1 MSVSLPSY
9 TRLPSTA
16 THRRDDPPLSLSPPP
31 SHPPAPHRTSRTVA
45 LLNQLKRPQVIL
57 AGCAALLVLSLTWN
71 KSDAASSS
79 LRRVL
84 AAAAA
89 DDEFQCNPFEANGR
103 LRYDPD
109 VLENNVWVPYDE
121 RCPPS
126 NYMARLA
133 AASRDRDPAELAW
146 FANRTIVLHS
156 DSIDRFHMKDFC
168 DFVGGQLANIH
179 PQHPASPPMYR
190 DPHGDA
196 ERRKLEDQWSNRP
209 PEGWELTSPWVCDV
223 ERYGTTLVNVF
234 QFGLEGGEQF
244 YLNERWYYPPGTSL
258 LCLLLL
264 LRADFSWCLLIDA
277 RSPLVRARPSQ
288 KLGPCRSLALLR
300 S

>member
-9 TRLPSTA
+9 TRLPST
-16 THRRDDPPLSLSPPP
+16 THRGGNEPPLSLSPPP
-31 SHPPAPHRTSRTVA
+31 PHLPPAPHRKRTVT
-45 LLNQLKRPQVIL
+45 LLNQLKRPQAVL

-71 KSDAASSS
+71 KSDSTAGSSS

-84 AAAAA
+84 AAD

-103 LRYDPD
+103 LRYDPE
-109 VLENNVWVPYDE
+109 VLENNVWVPYDD
-121 RCPPS
+121 RCQPS
-126 NYMARLA
+126 NYMAPLA
-133 AASRDRDPAELAW
+133 AAAAAADQHAHLAW

-190 DPHGDA
+190 DPHADA
-196 ERRKLEDQWSNRP
+196 ERRKLEEQWTNRP

-244 YLNERWYYPPGTSL
+244 YQNERWYYPPGTSL

-264 LRADFSWCLLIDA
+264 L
-277 RSPLVRARPSQ
+277 
-288 KLGPCRSLALLR
+288 LLR
-300 S
+300 ANFS

>member
-16 THRRDDPPLSLSPPP
+16 HRGDDPPLSPPLPPHPP
-31 SHPPAPHRTSRTVA
+31 SPHRKRTVA

-71 KSDAASSS
+71 KSDSTAAS
-79 LRRVL
+79 L
-84 AAAAA
+84 AAPAA
-89 DDEFQCNPFEANGR
+89 DDEFQCNPFEVNGR

-121 RCPPS
+121 RCKPS
-126 NYMARLA
+126 NYMAPLAATAAA
-133 AASRDRDPAELAW
+133 AASNPAELAW

-168 DFVGGQLANIH
+168 DFVGGQLANIN

-190 DPHGDA
+190 RDPHAAADA
-196 ERRKLEDQWSNRP
+196 DPERKKLEDQWSNRP

-244 YLNERWYYPPGTSL
+244 YQNERWYYPPGASLSSFLERTSASP
-258 LCLLLL
+258 
-264 LRADFSWCLLIDA
+264 LRILID
-277 RSPLVRARPSQ
+277 
-288 KLGPCRSLALLR
+288 C
-300 S
+300 

>member
-1 MSVSLPSY
+1 
-9 TRLPSTA
+9 
-16 THRRDDPPLSLSPPP
+16 
-31 SHPPAPHRTSRTVA
+31 
-45 LLNQLKRPQVIL
+45 
-57 AGCAALLVLSLTWN
+57 
-71 KSDAASSS
+71 
-79 LRRVL
+79 
-84 AAAAA
+84 
-89 DDEFQCNPFEANGR
+89 
-103 LRYDPD
+103 
-109 VLENNVWVPYDE
+109 
-121 RCPPS
+121 
-126 NYMARLA
+126 
-133 AASRDRDPAELAW
+133 
-146 FANRTIVLHS
+146 
-156 DSIDRFHMKDFC
+156 
-168 DFVGGQLANIH
+168 
-179 PQHPASPPMYR
+179 MYR

-264 LRADFSWCLLIDA
+264 RADFSWCLLIDA